1 MLVVDDSP
9 FVRKMLISALGAN
22 GFEIAGEAGDGKA
35 ALDAYAR
42 LRPDFVTLDLVMP
55 VLDGLATLRALRA
68 ADPKARVVIVSGAG
82 DAPLVELAVREGAAA
97 YLVKPFKDQHVAD
110 AMRAAGAVLVPRSKA
125 GA

>member
-110 AMRAAGAVLVPRSKA
+110 AMRAAGAVLAPRTKA